1 MSKPV
6 AIVVG
11 VAVVAG
17 AIWGFN
23 AFKGSGQADE
33 IEYRYAKLERG
44 ELVRSITSPGQ
55 LVALTQVDV
64 KSKAG
69 GIVTRLAVDEGAVVK
84 AGDLIAIIDP
94 RDTQAL
100 YDQASADADVAR
112 SRAEAARRN
121 LDLSQANIEND
132 IANAK
137 TALESAKIRLRR
149 AEIEAETRPTLVDAS
164 LATARAQLASAEESE
179 RRLNAVTI
187 PQMRRDTAAAVSRTA
202 ADLDAAKK
210 EFERQKDLLASG
222 YVSGAAVQRAEAAL
236 AASQSAYDVARQRA
250 QTLDAEVSA
259 LQEAEKQNVARA
271 RAALKEAEANRS
283 QVPLA
288 QRSLE
293 EAKRAVEQA
302 EIALKRAQDAKIQ
315 NQLRR
320 EEIVQ
325 AEASKVRSR
334 VSLDNAK
341 VQLDSTTVV
350 APRDGVVTM
359 KYIEEGTI
367 IPPGTS
373 TFSQGTS
380 IVQISDVTTMFV
392 DCAVDEADVSQVQQ
406 GQRVRIVLEAFPGKT
421 SEGVV
426 ERVNPSATTTNNIT
440 AVKVRVRVLPGAK
453 VPLLPGLSA
462 NCEFITLSKPNVL
475 IAPAQAV
482 LNEDGKSYV
491 RIKTAD
497 PLKPEKRE
505 VKVGESGN
513 DGIEILSGIEEGE
526 EIVVAEINLTE
537 MRDRQ
542 RRMEEALRGGGLAG
556 GQGQQPRSRASGGGT
571 AGAAGGAGGARAGAG
586 PGGGGR

>member
-1 MSKPV
+1 
-6 AIVVG
+6 
-11 VAVVAG
+11 
-17 AIWGFN
+17 
-23 AFKGSGQADE
+23 
-33 IEYRYAKLERG
+33 
-44 ELVRSITSPGQ
+44 
-55 LVALTQVDV
+55 
-64 KSKAG
+64 
-69 GIVTRLAVDEGAVVK
+69 
-84 AGDLIAIIDP
+84 
-94 RDTQAL
+94 
-100 YDQASADADVAR
+100 VAR

-121 LDLSQANIEND
+121 LDLTQANIEND

-137 TALESAKIRLRR
+137 AALESAKIRLRR

-164 LATARAQLASAEESE
+164 LATARAQVASAEEAE
-179 RRLNAVTI
+179 RKLNAVTI
-187 PQMRRDTAAAVSRTA
+187 PQMRRDASSAVSRTA

-236 AASQSAYDVARQRA
+236 ASAQSAYDVARQRA
-250 QTLDAEVSA
+250 QTLDAEISA

-271 RAALKEAEANRS
+271 RASLKEAEANRS

-406 GQRVRIVLEAFPGKT
+406 GQRVRIVLEAFPGQT

-475 IAPAQAV
+475 LAPAQAV
-482 LNEDGKSYV
+482 MNEDGKSYV

-505 VKVGESGN
+505 VKVGETGN
-513 DGIEILSGIEEGE
+513 DGIEILSGVEEGE
-526 EIVVAEINLTE
+526 EIVVAEINLTD

-556 GQGQQPRSRASGGGT
+556 GQQGNRPTSRASGGATGGT
-571 AGAAGGAGGARAGAG
+571 AGAGARAGAG
-586 PGGGGR
+586 GGGGR

>member
-11 VAVVAG
+11 IAVVAA
-17 AIWGFN
+17 AIWGYN
-23 AFKGSGQADE
+23 VYKGSSQADE
-33 IEYRYAKLERG
+33 VEYRYAKLERG

-121 LDLSQANIEND
+121 LDLTQANIEND

-137 TALESAKIRLRR
+137 AALESAKIRLRR

-164 LATARAQLASAEESE
+164 LATARAQLASAEEAE

-187 PQMRRDTAAAVSRTA
+187 PQMRRDTTAAVSRTA
-202 ADLDAAKK
+202 ADLDAARK

-222 YVSGAAVQRAEAAL
+222 YVSGASVQRAEAAL

-250 QTLDAEVSA
+250 QTLDAEIGA
-259 LQEAEKQNVARA
+259 LLEAEKQNVARA
-271 RAALKEAEANRS
+271 RASLKEAEANRS

-392 DCAVDEADVSQVQQ
+392 DCAVDEADVSQVRE
-406 GQRVRIVLEAFPGKT
+406 GQRVRIVLEAFPGQT

-462 NCEFITLSKPNVL
+462 NCEFVTLSKPNVL

-482 LNEDGKSYV
+482 MNEDGKSYV

-505 VKVGESGN
+505 VKIGETGN
-513 DGIEILSGIEEGE
+513 DGVEILSGLEEGE

-586 PGGGGR
+586 GGGR

>member
-44 ELVRSITSPGQ
+44 ELIRSITSPGQ

-84 AGDLIAIIDP
+84 AGDLVAIIDP

-121 LDLSQANIEND
+121 LDLTQANIEND

-137 TALESAKIRLRR
+137 AALESAKIRLRR

-164 LATARAQLASAEESE
+164 LATARAQVASAEEAE
-179 RRLNAVTI
+179 RKLNAVTI
-187 PQMRRDTAAAVSRTA
+187 PQMRRDASSAVSRTA

-236 AASQSAYDVARQRA
+236 ASAQSAYDVARQRA
-250 QTLDAEVSA
+250 QTLDAEIGA

-271 RAALKEAEANRS
+271 RASLKEAEANRS

-406 GQRVRIVLEAFPGKT
+406 GQRVRIVLEAFPGQT

-475 IAPAQAV
+475 LAPAQAV
-482 LNEDGKSYV
+482 MNEDGKSYV

-505 VKVGESGN
+505 VKVGETGN
-513 DGIEILSGIEEGE
+513 DGIEILSGVEEGE
-526 EIVVAEINLTE
+526 EIVVAEINLTD

-556 GQGQQPRSRASGGGT
+556 GQQGNRPTSRASGGATGGT
-571 AGAAGGAGGARAGAG
+571 AGAGARAGAG
-586 PGGGGR
+586 GGGGR